1 MRKDLENFAC
11 IARHFFR
18 WCVFANIGN
27 CGWEVAEGKQQ
38 MALIVTTFKNHNLKS
53 LIKHTTALRVNVF
66 LNPVT
71 MGNNNDSSDSEKYG
85 AEKKFD
91 N

>member
-1 MRKDLENFAC
+1 MHCET
-11 IARHFFR
+11 FFQVVR
-18 WCVFANIGN
+18 FANIGN

-66 LNPVT
+66 LHPVT

-85 AEKKFD
+85 AEEKFD
-91 N
+91 H